1 VKAIVI
7 TGPTATGKTRLAVAL
22 ARRFQGEIISADSR
36 QVYRRLD
43 IGTGKDL
50 QEYSEGGETVP
61 THLLDVVEPDE
72 EFHLFRYLQLAWQAL
87 KAVSSRGRLPF
98 LVGGTPLYLNAILDG
113 YQLEGAPPDLERRE
127 QLELLD
133 DAQLLQRL
141 RELAPPDLFAR
152 TDKTQRRRLLRA
164 VEMAEDLASGRP
176 APVFPPGLDDYLI
189 LAPLYPRPLVHQRMA
204 ERLDARLEQGLIEEV
219 QGLLD
224 SGISPARLDWLG
236 LEYRYVGKYLSGELS
251 RQEMRDT
258 LLAHI
263 RQFGKRQDI
272 WFRKMERE
280 GKTIHWLPE
289 GNLEQATALVADF
302 LSKTCSPQA

>member
-1 VKAIVI
+1 MKAIVI

-87 KAVSSRGRLPF
+87 EDVSARGRLPF

-189 LAPLYPRPLVHQRMA
+189 LAPLYPRSLVHQRMA